1 LYRPTTRPSTPPS
14 PSERDADGR
23 IVRELQEVG
32 GEAHFV
38 EVSYDPEGNKLG
50 RRTSLGH
57 TEQVERDAL
66 GARVRTLLDGG
77 IWLGHASDPLGRE
90 TSRLLPAG
98 GRIETGFDPLGR
110 VARRRAWH
118 RTAAAGLPPGQ
129 PDWVGGGA
137 SPRGVT
143 VDTAYRY
150 SPDGE
155 LCEAL
160 DAARG
165 RTAFKY
171 DPVGQLLEMVPA
183 QARGELFRFDP
194 RGNLHEAEPGAPQR
208 VYGPGNRLLQKGATR
223 YRWDDDGRLVE
234 KRTPKPNGEP
244 DEVWRY
250 AWNAAGLLAEVERPD
265 GMRVRFA
272 YDPFARRVEKELLR
286 PAPGA
291 RLERVTHTRFVWDGD
306 VLAHEL
312 TERAEAAGD
321 PVVEQRT
328 YLYEDDSFE
337 PVAHAEPGGR
347 WVHYVNDQIG
357 TPERLLEGN
366 GEVACELRRTA
377 WGQTELQPGA
387 RATTPIRFQGQYEDA
402 ETGLAYNRWRYYD
415 KEAGRFVSA
424 DPIGLV
430 GSINEF
436 AGGANP
442 LGWVDPYGLLI
453 VVDPQGQAVV
463 VGTYNEL
470 NRRGVSDAH
479 HVVQNAAVR
488 ELPGYS
494 RGRAPCV
501 GLPGPSTDPTTPHG
515 AATSAQRQCDGPRGT
530 LGAEL
535 SVADQAL
542 RAAGLSA
549 ANSAT
554 VTELAERSFAEQ
566 GHDRSTTTRVP
577 GRRRGARS

>member
-1 LYRPTTRPSTPPS
+1 LTP
-14 PSERDADGR
+14 
-23 IVRELQEVG
+23 QEVG
-32 GEAHFV
+32 GETHFV

-50 RRTSLGH
+50 RHTSLGH
-57 TEQVERDAL
+57 IEQVERDAL

-165 RTAFKY
+165 RTTFKY

-183 QARGELFRFDP
+183 QARAELFRFDP
-194 RGNLHEAEPGAPQR
+194 RGNLHEAEPGAPAR

-223 YRWDDDGRLVE
+223 YRWDDDGRLIE
-234 KRTPKPNGEP
+234 KRTPQPNGAP

-291 RLERVTHTRFVWDGD
+291 RLERISRTRFVWDGD

-366 GEVACELRRTA
+366 GEVACELHRTA
-377 WGQTELQPGA
+377 WGQTEVQPGA

-415 KEAGRFVSA
+415 ADSGRFVTT
-424 DPIGLV
+424 DPLRLASGDHPFRYAYNPCGWLD
-430 GSINEF
+430 
-436 AGGANP
+436 P
-442 LGWVDPYGLLI
+442 LGLADVEVAISQARHPQAAQHIRDAQQAGKPSTLTIKRKGKQARRRAAMKGKPRVCGKDRDEYPPALFAEGGENASVRPIDPSDNRGAGAVIGNATRGLPDGTEVEI
-453 VVDPQGQAVV
+453 VV
-463 VGTYNEL
+463 
-470 NRRGVSDAH
+470 
-479 HVVQNAAVR
+479 
-488 ELPGYS
+488 
-494 RGRAPCV
+494 
-501 GLPGPSTDPTTPHG
+501 
-515 AATSAQRQCDGPRGT
+515 
-530 LGAEL
+530 
-535 SVADQAL
+535 
-542 RAAGLSA
+542 
-549 ANSAT
+549 
-554 VTELAERSFAEQ
+554 TE
-566 GHDRSTTTRVP
+566 
-577 GRRRGARS
+577 

>member
-1 LYRPTTRPSTPPS
+1 VSAIGRFTCGRYR
-14 PSERDADGR
+14 DGR

-32 GEAHFV
+32 GQSHWV
-38 EVSYDPEGNKLG
+38 ETAFDPEGNKLG

-183 QARGELFRFDP
+183 QARAELFRFDP
-194 RGNLHEAEPGAPQR
+194 RGNLHEADPGAPQR
-208 VYGPGNRLLQKGATR
+208 VYGKGNRLLQKGATR
-223 YRWDDDGRLVE
+223 YTWDDDGRLIE
-234 KRTPKPNGEP
+234 KRTPGKDGAA

-291 RLERVTHTRFVWDGD
+291 RLERISRTRFVWDGD

-366 GEVACELRRTA
+366 GEVACELRRSA
-377 WGQTELQPGA
+377 WGQTEVQPGA

-415 KEAGRFVSA
+415 AEAGRFVSA
-424 DPIGLV
+424 DPIGLLGGTHDYV
-430 GSINEF
+430 YTPNAQSWIDPWGVDWNYRLQ
-436 AGGANP
+436 AGEHE
-442 LGWVDPYGLLI
+442 DTTYYYGRASDSQSPADVMRRHRKSGRMRETDRLVQI
-453 VVDPQGQAVV
+453 TPK
-463 VGTYNEL
+463 GTPK
-470 NRRGVSDAH
+470 
-479 HVVQNAAVR
+479 AAVR
-488 ELPGYS
+488 GVEEEGIVRGGPDNTSTKTGTRGCTGQRGNVIHGIAPGRTDANAQDY
-494 RGRAPCV
+494 RAK
-501 GLPGPSTDPTTPHG
+501 G
-515 AATSAQRQCDGPRGT
+515 AALLGGRNPRDLPAIGT
-530 LGAEL
+530 YTPKKPAPL
-535 SVADQAL
+535 
-542 RAAGLSA
+542 
-549 ANSAT
+549 T
-554 VTELAERSFAEQ
+554 
-566 GHDRSTTTRVP
+566 
-577 GRRRGARS
+577 